1 MADTCK
7 YRSCEL
13 SIREVEL
20 VGFMGCLAH
29 TEFVKYFISFVA
41 ICDAVDEQFYH
52 ELLTLALIICT
63 GNEVPLFI

>member
-1 MADTCK
+1 
-7 YRSCEL
+7 
-13 SIREVEL
+13 
-20 VGFMGCLAH
+20 MGCVAH